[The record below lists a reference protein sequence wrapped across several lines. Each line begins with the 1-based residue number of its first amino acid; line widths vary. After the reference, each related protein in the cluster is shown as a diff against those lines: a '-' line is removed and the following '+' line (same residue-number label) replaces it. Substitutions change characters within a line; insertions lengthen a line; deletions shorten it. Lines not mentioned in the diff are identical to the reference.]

1 VQRLRLVAD
10 RRKRGGVMI
19 PFAQSLRH
27 PTAFTEATK
36 GWHLLPP
43 YALAHAI
50 LQAQSIA
57 RVRHLSQKECQPSI

>member
-1 VQRLRLVAD
+1 
-10 RRKRGGVMI
+10 MI